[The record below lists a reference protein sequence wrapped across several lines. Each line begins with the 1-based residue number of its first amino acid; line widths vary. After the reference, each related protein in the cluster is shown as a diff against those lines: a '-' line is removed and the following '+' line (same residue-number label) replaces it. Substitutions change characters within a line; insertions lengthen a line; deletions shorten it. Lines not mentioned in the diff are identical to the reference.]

1 MQPHSINISS
11 WTTSSF
17 GDAADTSSA
26 ELASLKHHLS
36 SCKGLHGK
44 FFAARC
50 AAEAIDA
57 HIKSRFI
64 TTLVLA
70 AVFIGISSFAM

>member
-1 MQPHSINISS
+1 MQSHPMNISS

-17 GDAADTSSA
+17 GDNADTSSA
-26 ELASLKHHLS
+26 ELASLRHHLS

-44 FFAARC
+44 FFAVRC

-57 HIKSRFI
+57 HIKSRFV

-70 AVFIGISSFAM
+70 TAFIAISSLAM